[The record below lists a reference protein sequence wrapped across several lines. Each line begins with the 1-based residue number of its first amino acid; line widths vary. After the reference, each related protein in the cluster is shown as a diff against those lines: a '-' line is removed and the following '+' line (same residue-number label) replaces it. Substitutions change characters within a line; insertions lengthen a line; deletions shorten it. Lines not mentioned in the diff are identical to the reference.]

1 MLARVF
7 LTGCLIMSLL
17 APSVRADEFG
27 LEPKGFFDALPSHIV
42 NVALP
47 EFGRNLIVPGDYGLG
62 NVTPVEEVFRGTER
76 IVRIFRSPD
85 LRISHKRP
93 AEMQVLLGNV
103 RTLYVWLET
112 PPLQGEWSLSIDL
125 LYADGARKNIYGKQ
139 IDKQMKPGV
148 PDSLYVEPYTRVA
161 CHLSTKTTAVKVPL
175 RFILT
180 LSPVMYAVWPDLLP
194 MPHRSIFD

>member
-7 LTGCLIMSLL
+7 LTGVLMMSLL
-17 APSVRADEFG
+17 AASVRADEFG
-27 LEPKGFFDALPSHIV
+27 LDPKGFFGPLPSHIV

-47 EFGRNLIVPGDYGLG
+47 EFGRDLIVPGDYGLG
-62 NVTPVEEVFRGTER
+62 NATPVEEAFRGAER
-76 IVRIFRSPD
+76 IVRIFRSPE

-125 LYADGARKNIYGKQ
+125 LYADGTRKNIYA
-139 IDKQMKPGV
+139 KQMNPGV
-148 PDSLYVEPYTRVA
+148 RDSLYVEPHTRVA

-180 LSPVMYAVWPDLLP
+180 LSPVMYAVWPDLVP
-194 MPHRSIFD
+194 MPYRSIFD

>member
-1 MLARVF
+1 MLARVL
-7 LTGCLIMSLL
+7 LTGFFIMSLL

-27 LEPKGFFDALPSHIV
+27 LAPKGAFDALPSDIV

-47 EFGRNLIVPGDYGLG
+47 EFGQDLIIPGDYGLG

-76 IVRIFRSPD
+76 VVRIFRSPE
-85 LRISHKRP
+85 LRISHRRP

-103 RTLYVWLET
+103 RGLYVWLNT
-112 PPLQGEWSLSIDL
+112 PPLQGEWTLSIDL
-125 LYADGARKNIYGKQ
+125 LYADGTRKNIFGK
-139 IDKQMKPGV
+139 KMKPGV
-148 PDSLYVEPYTRVA
+148 RDFVYVEPHTRVA

-175 RFILT
+175 KFVLT

-194 MPHRSIFD
+194 MPYRSIFD

>member
-1 MLARVF
+1 MLPRAL
-7 LTGCLIMSLL
+7 LTGLLILSLL

-27 LEPKGFFDALPSHIV
+27 LDPKGAFDALPSDII

-47 EFGRNLIVPGDYGLG
+47 EFGQDLIIPGDYGLG

-76 IVRIFRSPD
+76 VVRIFRSPE
-85 LRISHKRP
+85 LRISHRRP

-103 RTLYVWLET
+103 RGLYVWLNT
-112 PPLQGEWSLSIDL
+112 PPLQGEWTLSIDL
-125 LYADGARKNIYGKQ
+125 LYVDGTSKNIFAK
-139 IDKQMKPGV
+139 KMKPGV
-148 PDSLYVEPYTRVA
+148 RDFVYVEPHTRVA

-180 LSPVMYAVWPDLLP
+180 LSPVMYTVWPDLLP

>member
-7 LTGCLIMSLL
+7 LTGVLIMSLL
-17 APSVRADEFG
+17 VPSVRADEFG
-27 LEPKGFFDALPSHIV
+27 LAPEGFFDALPSNIV

-47 EFGRNLIVPGDYGLG
+47 EFGRDLIVPGDYGLG
-62 NVTPVEEVFRGTER
+62 NVTPVEEVVRGTER

-85 LRISHKRP
+85 LRVSHRRP

-103 RTLYVWLET
+103 RGLYVWLET

-125 LYADGARKNIYGKQ
+125 LYVDGSRKNIYA
-139 IDKQMKPGV
+139 KQMKPGV
-148 PDSLYVEPYTRVA
+148 RDFLHVEPHTRVA

-180 LSPVMYAVWPDLLP
+180 LSPVMYTVWPDLLP
-194 MPHRSIFD
+194 MPYRSIFD

>member
-1 MLARVF
+1 MWPRVL
-7 LTGCLIMSLL
+7 LTGFLIMSLL

-27 LEPKGFFDALPSHIV
+27 LDPKGAFDALPSDII

-47 EFGRNLIVPGDYGLG
+47 EFGQDLIIPGDYGLG
-62 NVTPVEEVFRGTER
+62 NLIPVEEVFRGTER
-76 IVRIFRSPD
+76 VVRIFRSPE

-103 RTLYVWLET
+103 RGLYVWLNT
-112 PPLQGEWSLSIDL
+112 PPLQGEWTLSIDL
-125 LYADGARKNIYGKQ
+125 LYADGTRKNIFGK
-139 IDKQMKPGV
+139 KMKPGV
-148 PDSLYVEPYTRVA
+148 RDFVYVEPHTRVA

-180 LSPVMYAVWPDLLP
+180 LSPVMYTVWPDLLP
-194 MPHRSIFD
+194 MPYRSIFD

>member
-1 MLARVF
+1 LARVLLVGF
-7 LTGCLIMSLL
+7 LIMSLL
-17 APSVRADEFG
+17 VPSASADEFG
-27 LEPKGFFDALPSHIV
+27 LDPKGYFDALPSDIV

-47 EFGRNLIVPGDYGLG
+47 EFGQDLIIPGDYGLG
-62 NVTPVEEVFRGTER
+62 NVTPVEEVVRGTER
-76 IVRIFRSPD
+76 VARIFRSPE

-103 RTLYVWLET
+103 TGLYVWINT
-112 PPLQGEWSLSIDL
+112 PPIQGEWSLSIDL
-125 LYADGARKNIYGKQ
+125 LYFDGTRRNIFA
-139 IDKQMKPGV
+139 KQMKVGV
-148 PDSLYVEPYTRVA
+148 RDFFYVEPHTRVA

-194 MPHRSIFD
+194 MPYRSIFD

>member
-1 MLARVF
+1 MLTRVL
-7 LTGCLIMSLL
+7 LTGFLIMSLL

-27 LEPKGFFDALPSHIV
+27 LDPKGAFDALPSDII

-47 EFGRNLIVPGDYGLG
+47 EFGQDLIIPGDYGLG

-76 IVRIFRSPD
+76 VVRIFRSPE
-85 LRISHKRP
+85 LRISHQRP

-103 RTLYVWLET
+103 RGLYVWLNT
-112 PPLQGEWSLSIDL
+112 PPLQGEWTLSIDL
-125 LYADGARKNIYGKQ
+125 LYADGTSKNIFGK
-139 IDKQMKPGV
+139 KMKPGV
-148 PDSLYVEPYTRVA
+148 RDFVYVEPHTRVA

-194 MPHRSIFD
+194 MPYRSIFD